1 MLRREMKEGNYSC
14 IIPGLEFSAITAA
27 REGKHEIAAHL
38 FFNAQVIRND
48 LSTPIPKRRRKLFQ
62 DLRSNLMDNL
72 SDKQFDEA
80 QNNLIERQNLI
91 TLAKEVVRGI

>member
-14 IIPGLEFSAITAA
+14 IIPGLEFSALEGA
-27 REGKHEIAAHL
+27 RNSKYEIAAQL

-48 LSTPIPKRRRKLFQ
+48 LSTPIPKSRRKLFY
-62 DLRSNLMDNL
+62 DLLTNLKDNL
-72 SDKQFDEA
+72 SDRQFDET